1 MQCRGVRG
9 ATTAGENTREAIL
22 SATTEL
28 LQQVIEANGIKAG
41 DVASIYFSTTPD
53 LNAEFP
59 ALAARLMGW
68 TDLALLCGHE
78 MSVPGSLAKC
88 IRILIHWN
96 TDKAAGQIKHVYIR
110 GAEKLRELP
119 KTPQ

>member
-1 MQCRGVRG
+1 MWCRGLRG
-9 ATTAGENTREAIL
+9 ATTAEDNTREAIL

-28 LQQVIEANGIKAG
+28 LQKIVEANGIVAE
-41 DVASIYFSTTPD
+41 DVASVFFTTSAD
-53 LNAEFP
+53 LNAEYP

-68 TDLALLCGHE
+68 TGAALMCAHE
-78 MSVPGSLAKC
+78 MSVPWGLARC

-96 TDKAAGQIKHVYIR
+96 TEKSAGQMMHVYIR

-119 KTPQ
+119 K